1 MSGEGVMLIS
11 RAALVILGAPNL
23 VGVHINHLRWGTSH
37 ARGDDVGWREMNEAL
52 QAFHDANEAF
62 DRAIASM
69 RETLTA
75 VHDANHA
82 QGDAINGVIAANRAA
97 LTLLNDETHD

>member
-1 MSGEGVMLIS
+1 MEGDERMTGDE
-11 RAALVILGAPNL
+11 RARLVRTILDR
-23 VGVHINHLRWGTSH
+23 H
-37 ARGDDVGWREMNEAL
+37 DEAL
-52 QAFHDANEAF
+52 HAFHDANEAF

-97 LTLLNDETHD
+97 LTLLNDETHG

>member
-1 MSGEGVMLIS
+1 MTGDE
-11 RAALVILGAPNL
+11 RARLVRTILDR
-23 VGVHINHLRWGTSH
+23 H
-37 ARGDDVGWREMNEAL
+37 DEAL
-52 QAFHDANEAF
+52 HAFHDANEAF

-97 LTLLNDETHD
+97 LILPNDETHG

>member
-1 MSGEGVMLIS
+1 
-11 RAALVILGAPNL
+11 
-23 VGVHINHLRWGTSH
+23 
-37 ARGDDVGWREMNEAL
+37 L

-62 DRAIASM
+62 DRATASM

-97 LTLLNDETHD
+97 LTLLNDETHG